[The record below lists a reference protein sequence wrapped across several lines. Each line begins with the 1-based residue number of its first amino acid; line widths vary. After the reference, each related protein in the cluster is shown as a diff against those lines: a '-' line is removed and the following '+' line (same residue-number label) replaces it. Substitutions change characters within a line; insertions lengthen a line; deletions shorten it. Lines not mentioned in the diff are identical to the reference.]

1 MKERFQRVLKSHNA
15 GSLLSINNEQYRQEI
30 LQHTVFEL
38 YNDLGGYSNGDLTS
52 QLLFPRPQKIEAKI
66 IAKRPG
72 ILAGTEEMRFFLAG
86 KWENNG
92 TKVFDTIRLTILQ
105 KDGTKIQSGVVL
117 AKLHGSI
124 TDILKVERTILNLL
138 QRMSGVA
145 TLTRKFTKKTPPS
158 VLITPTR
165 KTLWGLLDKKA
176 CVTGGGGTHRLG
188 LYDGI
193 LVKDTHLN
201 CYKHNLQK
209 LFWVLIQN
217 FEGLSAR
224 FVEIEI
230 ENINDGIELA
240 KHYQQYLQKGGCLM
254 PFYLL
259 LDNMQPAAIQEFV
272 RLLKNKRYFNQI
284 LLEASGG
291 ITLKNIGLY
300 AKSGVDIISVGA
312 LTHSAPS
319 LDMALNLGENYVFP
333 HDGACAPPPFPS

>member
-15 GSLLSINNEQYRQEI
+15 SSLLSISNEQYCQEI

-38 YNDLGGYSNGDLTS
+38 YNDLGGYSNGDVTS
-52 QLLFPRPQKIEAKI
+52 QLLFPRPQKIKAKI
-66 IAKRPG
+66 ITKSSG
-72 ILAGTEEMRFFLAG
+72 ILAGIEEMRFFLAG
-86 KWENNG
+86 KWKNNG
-92 TKVFDTIRLTILQ
+92 KKIFDTICLTTLQ
-105 KDGTKIQSGVVL
+105 KDGTKIQSGLVL
-117 AKLHGSI
+117 AKLYGSI

-145 TLTRKFTKKTPPS
+145 TLTRKFMKKTPSS
-158 VLITPTR
+158 VLVTPTR

-176 CVTGGGGTHRLG
+176 CVIGGGGTHRLG

-193 LVKDTHLN
+193 LVKDTHLS

-209 LFWVLIQN
+209 LFWILIQN
-217 FEGLSAR
+217 FKGLSAR

-230 ENINDGIELA
+230 ENINDGLELA
-240 KHYQQYLQKGGCLM
+240 KYYQQYLQKGGYLM

-259 LDNMQPAAIQEFV
+259 LDNMQPLAIQEFV
-272 RLLKNKRYFNQI
+272 RLLKNKHYFNQI

-291 ITLKNIGLY
+291 INLKNIAEY

-312 LTHSAPS
+312 LTHSSPS
-319 LDMALNLGENYVFP
+319 LDMALDF
-333 HDGACAPPPFPS
+333 F